1 MKNPAEEWENRVN
14 SYAWHNRID
23 AQIIST
29 CRASACPAGILVA
42 SRERVFAFW
51 LSVVRSSPCDL
62 PGCDSILGNECPV
75 CCCLSVGHM
84 EVAVR
89 ELLANFQKQRKPQ
102 RESDSLR
109 FSISTNTVRGGL
121 LSSHSTDY
129 RSRHKIDSGSCNSSQ
144 ERSIC

>member
-23 AQIIST
+23 AQIVST
-29 CRASACPAGILVA
+29 WRVRAYCVGTLVA
-42 SRERVFAFW
+42 SRGDFTFW
-51 LSVVRSSPCDL
+51 MSVGRIFPCDFS
-62 PGCDSILGNECPV
+62 GCDSILGKECPV
-75 CCCLSVGHM
+75 CCCLSVGHI